1 MDTALISTV
10 VPSTC
15 SGCTRASLSVMKGM
29 RCGANTGAPM
39 LTVTSPSASSRG
51 AMMPAAVSTRISLLS
66 VSPCSRTKRT
76 KQRAPL
82 PHCSTSP
89 PSALKMR

>member
-1 MDTALISTV
+1 MHERVRLRDE
-10 VPSTC
+10 
-15 SGCTRASLSVMKGM
+15 GNRAGSK
-29 RCGANTGAPM
+29 RGAPM
-39 LTVTSPSASSRG
+39 STVTCPDASTRG
-51 AMMPAAVSTRISLLS
+51 AITPLAVSTRISRLA
-66 VSPCSRTKRT
+66 VSPWSSTKRT